1 MLQRATGLA
10 LCLTTVPDAETGE
23 RLATRLVEER
33 LIACANLVPGLTSIY
48 RWRGAVERESELLM
62 LMKTPA
68 RLLERLE
75 ERLGELHPYE
85 TPEFLA
91 LPVEAGAE
99 AYCRWVMQET
109 IEVNA

>member
-1 MLQRATGLA
+1 MLQRPTGLV

-23 RLATRLVEER
+23 RLAARLVEER
-33 LIACANLVPGLTSIY
+33 LIACASLVPGLTSLY
-48 RWRGAVERESELLM
+48 RWQGELAREAELLM

-75 ERLGELHPYE
+75 ARLGELHPYE
-85 TPEFLA
+85 TPEFLSV
-91 LPVEAGAE
+91 PVEAGAE

-109 IEVNA
+109 TEVNA